1 MKKRTTQLTLILLI
15 ICAVF
20 LFTACEQ
27 NSKSTNTSAT
37 PPAPAATP
45 PPTTPQPPPST
56 PPQPTTAPVGAPTTM
71 EVAKAVMV
79 TVELDFGQGKMP
91 TIAEAVRQIE
101 RQYKPDDGIG
111 RTFSI
116 LDAYG
121 QPTPDGKLLHIQ
133 MHVSSEKSGKGKLV
147 FKRTGEVL
155 WDATITPSS
164 TPPPQKALRVIMGP
178 SYSIDVTKADTVSIL
193 DSPVVGQGK
202 RLRDIWLE
210 GMEQE
215 FTFIFSA
222 CGCPV
227 KAMVKRVGEKT
238 QRTSDMPVL
247 FPDDPEALR
256 VISKLMRW

>member
-1 MKKRTTQLTLILLI
+1 MIKLRTQLTTILI
-15 ICAVF
+15 IFSAVL
-20 LFTACEQ
+20 LFTSCEQ
-27 NSKSTNTSAT
+27 NSQPSNTNA
-37 PPAPAATP
+37 APP
-45 PPTTPQPPPST
+45 PPTTPPAPT
-56 PPQPTTAPVGAPTTM
+56 TPQPTPPTQPNTVPVGAPTTM

-79 TVELDFGQGKMP
+79 TVELDFGKGKMP
-91 TIAEAVRQIE
+91 TIDEAVKQIE

-133 MHVSSEKSGKGKLV
+133 MHVSSEKPGTGKLV

-155 WDATITPSS
+155 WNATIKPSS

-227 KAMVKRVGEKT
+227 KAMVKRVGDKT
-238 QRTSDMPVL
+238 QRTTDMPVL

-256 VISKLMRW
+256 VITKLMRWS